1 MSSNQQQSQRNQV
14 IPEEMEGA
22 LSLLEFTFV
31 FELTGDCSPKAHSQ
45 TPRLCERTGTSR
57 LTHIPDDEAFARY
70 QMGDPNPH
78 RQADEKT
85 QVNTM
90 NQSITQNHHARGG
103 AKEKAKEGPRRE
115 EMEDLQ
121 PQLREML

>member
-14 IPEEMEGA
+14 IPEEMEAQKHIHRHRGSVNEQGQA
-22 LSLLEFTFV
+22 
-31 FELTGDCSPKAHSQ
+31 DSPIF
-45 TPRLCERTGTSR
+45 R
-57 LTHIPDDEAFARY
+57 DDEAFARY